1 MYSITFSKTLK
12 SRYGF
17 YKHLILEGFY
27 IRIGKL
33 VIAIWEN

>member
-1 MYSITFSKTLK
+1 MYSLTISKTLI

-17 YKHLILEGFY
+17 FKHLVLGGFY